1 MDRRIE
7 IVYRNTGRG
16 LVADGEILRSILE
29 GLGFDVIIIKVP
41 PTRGYQFR
49 IRGYLDACY
58 KRLPWLLSLSISLI
72 AGWRRLRL
80 GYQPLLTIQ
89 LQSPIMRYFGA
100 AEHTWLVP
108 NQEWFRADR
117 LIYLKFYDAVVC
129 KTEAARTIFSQWH
142 DNVVMSGFSGDYA
155 TRADDVSKPRASE
168 SNKNNAPFF
177 IHVAG
182 KNRRKGSQLLMQ
194 CWRLQPEW
202 PRLVVVTDSVDRLAP
217 VPHNVEVLTDADDQR
232 VGQLQRDA
240 LAVLAP
246 SEVEGFG
253 HTLLEGMA
261 RGAIV
266 LSTDAPPMNE
276 LVSTERGVLVEAS
289 WKNKVRL
296 GDAYGVSVDDMTK
309 AVNRILALNPE
320 QRAAMSVKAR
330 AWVKEN
336 HLAFC
341 NRFKML
347 IDENLKPDN
356 QK

>member
-16 LVADGEILRSILE
+16 LVADGEMLRSILE

-49 IRGYLDACY
+49 IRGHLDTCY
-58 KRLPWLLSLSISLI
+58 KRMPWLLSLSINLI
-72 AGWRRLRL
+72 AKWRRWRL

-100 AEHTWLVP
+100 ARHTWLVP

-129 KTEAARTIFSQWH
+129 KTEAARALFSQWH
-142 DNVVMSGFSGDYA
+142 KNTVFTGFSGEYA
-155 TRADDVSKPRASE
+155 TSVEPAGMLQVGAPDEQSS
-168 SNKNNAPFF
+168 PFF

-182 KNRRKGSQLLMQ
+182 KNRRKGSQLLMA

-202 PRLVVVTDSVDRLAP
+202 PKLVVVTDSVDRLAP
-217 VPHNVEVLTDADDQR
+217 IPDNVEVLTDADDQC
-232 VGQLQRDA
+232 VGHLQRNA

-276 LVSTERGVLVEAS
+276 LIDAERGVLVPAE
-289 WKNKVRL
+289 WKAKVRL
-296 GDAYGVSVDDMTK
+296 GDGYGISVDHMTE
-309 AVNRILALNPE
+309 AVNRILALSPE
-320 QRAAMSVKAR
+320 QRTAMSVKAR
-330 AWVKEN
+330 SWVYEN
-336 HLAFC
+336 HSAFC
-341 NRFKML
+341 RRFKLL
-347 IDENLKPDN
+347 IEENLKPDN
-356 QK
+356 

>member
-1 MDRRIE
+1 MDRRVE

-16 LVADGEILRSILE
+16 LVADGELLQSLLE
-29 GLGFDVIIIKVP
+29 ELGFEVTIIKVP

-58 KRLPWLLSLSISLI
+58 KRMPWLLSLSINLI
-72 AGWRRLRL
+72 ARWRRWRL

-100 AEHTWLVP
+100 AEYTWLVP

-117 LIYLKFYDAVVC
+117 LIYLKFYDVVVC
-129 KTEAARTIFSQWH
+129 KTEAARAIFSQWH
-142 DNVVMSGFSGDYA
+142 ENTVLTGFSGDYA
-155 TRADDVSKPRASE
+155 LSVEQGGQSSTETPNQKDV
-168 SNKNNAPFF
+168 PFF

-182 KNRRKGSQLLMQ
+182 KNRRKGSQLLME

-202 PRLVVVTDSVDRLAP
+202 PKLVVVTDSADRLAP
-217 VPHNVEVLTDADDQR
+217 IPHNVEVLTDADDQR
-232 VGQLQRDA
+232 VRALQREA

-276 LVSTERGVLVEAS
+276 LVDAERGMLVPAH

-296 GDAYGVSVDDMTK
+296 GDAYGISVEAMTD
-309 AVNRILALNPE
+309 AVNRILGMNPE
-320 QRAAMSVKAR
+320 QRASMSDTAR
-330 AWVKEN
+330 AWVGEN
-336 HLAFC
+336 HSAFC
-341 NRFKML
+341 HRFKIL
-347 IDENLKPDN
+347 IDENLKPDSEI
-356 QK
+356 